1 MLTRGIKM
9 QEIAVY
15 DPPMCCPTGVC
26 GAAPDP
32 ELAQVANNLNLLA
45 KQGVV
50 VKRYNLSQNPGAFVQ
65 HAEVR
70 QLLKDK
76 ETGAL
81 PIVIIDGQ
89 LKLTGRYPTT
99 SEWSA
104 WISGIKE

>member
-1 MLTRGIKM
+1 M

-26 GAAPDP
+26 GAAPSP

-50 VKRYNLSQNPGAFVQ
+50 VKRYNLSQSPGAFAQ
-65 HAEVR
+65 QAEVM

-76 ETGAL
+76 GTDAL
-81 PIVIIDGQ
+81 PIVMVDGQ
-89 LKLTGRYPTT
+89 LMFTGRYPTEL
-99 SEWSA
+99 EWNA
-104 WISGIKE
+104 WISGIKEQHGKR

>member
-1 MLTRGIKM
+1 M

-15 DPPMCCPTGVC
+15 DPPMCCSTGVC

-45 KQGVV
+45 KKGIM
-50 VKRYNLSQNPGAFVQ
+50 VKRYNLSQNPGAFAQ

-70 QLLKDK
+70 QLLNDK
-76 ETGAL
+76 GTGSL

-89 LKLTGRYPTT
+89 LMLTGRYPTE

-104 WISGIKE
+104 WISDIK

>member
-1 MLTRGIKM
+1 M

-15 DPPMCCPTGVC
+15 DPPMCCSTGVC

-45 KQGVV
+45 KKGITVQ
-50 VKRYNLSQNPGAFVQ
+50 RYNLSQNPDAFAQ
-65 HAEVR
+65 HAEVM

-76 ETGAL
+76 GTEAL

-89 LKLTGRYPTT
+89 LMFTGRYPAE
-99 SEWSA
+99 SEWNA
-104 WISGIKE
+104 WISDIKE